1 MKKRKKRKD
10 LTKAINTPPGSRIYV
25 GEDRTEKISIEY
37 IEYNKNEYH
46 IEEIQKIEELGGFL
60 EDENEKVKW
69 LKVIGI
75 HDADKINN
83 LCKPLGLHPLVVED
97 LLDTTQRSKIEEYDD
112 YLFVIAKR
120 MYYSG
125 DEDELG
131 IEQVSFLLFK
141 DKLVSFQEF
150 DSTIFKNIQNR
161 IKEGGTIRKSMGD
174 DLLYSLL
181 DAIVDG
187 YFLLIEEIG
196 EKIDSIEDQ
205 LLLQPDEE
213 ILEDIYI
220 IKRDLI
226 YIRNSLWPMRNV
238 SSKLSKDQY
247 SLIDGKT
254 VYYMRDI
261 SDNVVQVIDLVEIYR
276 EVCSGML
283 DTYLS
288 SIGNKTN
295 DVMKVLTIFSTIFI
309 PLSFLAGVFGM
320 NFNYMPELTW
330 KYSYHTFWAISIL
343 LTGFM
348 LRYFK
353 KQGWF

>member
-1 MKKRKKRKD
+1 MKKSKKRKD
-10 LTKAINTPPGSRIYV
+10 LTKTINTPPGSSIYV
-25 GEDRTEKISIEY
+25 GKERTGEITVKH
-37 IEYNKNEYH
+37 IEYNKNEHYM
-46 IEEIQKIEELGGFL
+46 EEIKKAEGIKDFL
-60 EDENEKVKW
+60 EGKDDKVKW
-69 LKVIGI
+69 LNIVGI
-75 HDADKINN
+75 HDAEKISN
-83 LCKPLGLHPLVVED
+83 LCKTLSLHPLIIED
-97 LLDTTQRSKIEEYDD
+97 ILDTTQRSKIEDYDD
-112 YLFVIAKR
+112 YLFIITKR
-120 MYYSG
+120 MYYTEE
-125 DEDELG
+125 EDALG

-141 DKLVSFQEF
+141 DRIVSFQEF
-150 DSTIFKNIQNR
+150 ESGIFKNIQNR
-161 IKEGGTIRKSMGD
+161 LKEGGTIRKHMGD

-181 DAIVDG
+181 DAIVDD
-187 YFLLIEEIG
+187 YFLLVEEIG
-196 EKIDSIEDQ
+196 EKIDTIEDE

-213 ILEDIYI
+213 ILGKIYI
-220 IKRDLI
+220 LKRDLI

-238 SSKLSKDQY
+238 SSKLSKNEYD
-247 SLIDGKT
+247 LIDGKT

-261 SDNVVQVIDLVEIYR
+261 SDNVIQIIDLVEIYR

-295 DVMKVLTIFSTIFI
+295 DVMKVLTVFSTIFI

-330 KYSYHTFWAISIL
+330 KYSYHTFWVISIL

-353 KQGWF
+353 KKDWF